1 MDKKIILAAA
11 GSGKTTYLVNQ
22 ISKESRSLIIT
33 HTIANKLNLRESI
46 IRKFGFFP
54 ENIRIQTYF
63 SFLYS
68 FCIQP
73 FLMNEYKLKGL
84 NYNYKYNQNWYE
96 KGDKRYLTNT
106 NRLYHNRAAKFI
118 DEKNLSAEIKI
129 RLEKYYQY
137 LYIDEVQDFAGHDFN
152 LLRVIS
158 QSNINALYVGD
169 FYQHTFDTSR
179 DGRVNEGL
187 HDNYEEYKNKFRKL
201 NFDVDE
207 RTLIKSYRCSPQ
219 VCQYIHDKLNIN
231 IESRKCN
238 TTEITYIDNKARIEN
253 IMINDDIV
261 KLFFKEH
268 YLYQCRSRNWGDS
281 KGENKYN
288 DVCVVLNKE
297 TLNHYRE
304 NRLFVLKNQTLN
316 KLYVAISRAHGNVYF
331 IAEKDIQEYK
341 RKK

>member
-1 MDKKIILAAA
+1 MGKKIILAAA

-33 HTIANKLNLRESI
+33 HTIANKLNLKESI

-73 FLMNEYKLKGL
+73 FLMTEYKLKGVI
-84 NYNYKYNQNWYE
+84 YKYNQNRYA
-96 KGDKRYLTNT
+96 KGDKRYLTDT
-106 NRLYHNRAAKFI
+106 NRLYYNRVAKFI
-118 DEKNLSAEIKI
+118 DEKNLNTEVRM

-187 HDNYEEYKNKFRKL
+187 HDNYEEYKEKFRRL

-207 RTLIKSYRCSPQ
+207 KTLIKSYRCSPQ
-219 VCQYIHDKLNIN
+219 VCQYIQDKLNIN
-231 IESRKCN
+231 IESHKCN
-238 TTEITYIDNKARIEN
+238 TTEIIYINSNSEIEN
-253 IMINDDIV
+253 IMKNNNII
-261 KLFFKEH
+261 KLFYKEH

-288 DVCVVLNKE
+288 DVCIVLNKE
-297 TLNHYRE
+297 TLNHYQM
-304 NRLFVLKNQTLN
+304 NTLCKLKNQTLN
-316 KLYVAISRAHGNVYF
+316 KLYVAISRAHRDVYF
-331 IAEKDIQEYK
+331 IAEKNIQDYK
-341 RKK
+341 IKK

>member
-11 GSGKTTYLVNQ
+11 GSGKTTYLVKQ
-22 ISKESRSLIIT
+22 ISKEGRSLIIT
-33 HTIANKLNLRESI
+33 HTIANKLNLKEGI

-54 ENIRIQTYF
+54 ENICIQTYF

-73 FLMNEYKLKGL
+73 FLMNEYKIKGL
-84 NYNYKYNQNWYE
+84 SYKNNKNWYA
-96 KGDKRYLTNT
+96 KGNRRYLTDT
-106 NRLYHNRAAKFI
+106 NRLYHNRAAKFV
-118 DEKNLSAEIKI
+118 DKNNLNAEVRM

-187 HDNYEEYKNKFRKL
+187 HDNYEEYKERFRKL
-201 NFDVDE
+201 NFDIDE

-219 VCQYIHDKLNIN
+219 VCRYIQDKLNIN
-231 IESRKCN
+231 IESHKCN
-238 TTEITYIDNKARIEN
+238 MTEIIYINNKARIKNIIEN
-253 IMINDDIV
+253 DNIV

-281 KGENKYN
+281 KGENGYN
-288 DVCVVLNKE
+288 DICVVLNKE
-297 TLNHYRE
+297 TLYHYRE
-304 NRLFVLKNQTLN
+304 DRLCDLKNQTLN
-316 KLYVAISRAHGNVYF
+316 KLYVAISRAHRNVYL
-331 IAEKDIQEYK
+331 IAEKDIQDYK
-341 RKK
+341 IKK